1 MSKFGF
7 NKAITQWERIKKQAL
22 TQVAY
27 ATRDYF
33 VRSFNKQAW
42 DDAKWKQLK
51 REEPPLKLLVSGK
64 LVKGVSDSI
73 KNITS
78 NKVEFEASARDGRGR
93 EYSAYHVDGTDKMP
107 ARPFMPQKNVEQPK
121 DLTELQLK
129 ILYKETGKI
138 WQVTA

>member
-7 NKAITQWERIKKQAL
+7 NRQITQWERIKRNAL

-42 DDAKWKQLK
+42 DKAKWKGLK
-51 REEPPLKLLVSGK
+51 REEPPLKLLVTGN
-64 LVKGVSDSI
+64 LVGGVANSI
-73 KNITS
+73 KSITS
-78 NKVEFEASARDGRGR
+78 SQVEFEAGAIDDRGR
-93 EYSAYHVDGTDKMP
+93 QYASYHVDGTDKMP
-107 ARPFMPQKNVEQPK
+107 ARPFMPQQNVEQPK
-121 DLTELQLK
+121 DLTELQLR